1 MKANLILTL
10 IELLLK
16 QRDDAIAEGE
26 KKLKETKSSMSG
38 NIRRLEKDKKE
49 LLAKIDELGGELA
62 KVNETVVI
70 QPTDIPTD
78 KVLTSLKVFTYQ
90 QNGKYYI
97 SLEKFLQVEIS
108 KHDYIMLFSEEGK
121 QN

>member
-108 KHDYIMLFSEEGK
+108 KHDYIMLFSEEGE